1 MRQDAGIYVM
11 AQSFGFALKSALGI
25 STILFGL
32 AAGSAMATTVTTSSV
47 SLPNGSTTV
56 NINDTL
62 SGQSS
67 SIDQGGQN
75 LITGTIGLQTT
86 IGALNTY
93 CVDLFDYINLGSTA
107 ATFNQ
112 NVLAAGETFQ
122 AGSTNGTFTQ
132 AQVTRLTALLTNGSL
147 QTQNTVNTAA
157 LQIAIW
163 EIEYDTPTGGV
174 YNLTNS
180 DSFYFSHTSDSNS
193 TAALNQAQV
202 YLNDVTNSTW
212 TTDSNHYIEFLTST
226 TGNVQDLI
234 YLATGSVAT
243 PEPSTVAVFGIGLIG
258 LWAARRRKM
267 I

>member
-1 MRQDAGIYVM
+1 MWVCEMIKSIG
-11 AQSFGFALKSALGI
+11 FGVKTVLGI
-25 STILFGL
+25 SGILLGL
-32 AAGSAMATTVTTSSV
+32 AAGSATATTVQSSSV

-62 SGQSS
+62 PGQGST
-67 SIDQGGQN
+67 IDQGGQN
-75 LITGTIGLQTT
+75 LITGTIGLQTN
-86 IGALNTY
+86 IGFLNTY
-93 CVDLFDYINLGSTA
+93 CVDLFDYISLGSTV

-112 NVLAAGETFQ
+112 NALAAGQTFQ

-132 AQVTRLTALLTNGSL
+132 AQVTRLTALLTNGAL
-147 QTQNTVNTAA
+147 QAQNTVNTAA

-163 EIEYDTPTGGV
+163 EVEYDTPTGGV

-180 DSFYFSHTSDSNS
+180 DSFYFTHTSDSNS
-193 TAALNQAQV
+193 VAALTQAQV

-212 TTDSNHYIEFLTST
+212 TTDSTHFVEFLTST
-226 TGNVQDLI
+226 TGSVQDLI
-234 YLATGSVAT
+234 YLANGTVAT
-243 PEPSTVAVFGIGLIG
+243 PEPSTLAVFGIGLIG

>member
-1 MRQDAGIYVM
+1 MIKSIG
-11 AQSFGFALKSALGI
+11 FGFKTALGI
-25 STILFGL
+25 SGILLGL

-67 SIDQGGQN
+67 IDQGGQN
-75 LITGTIGLQTT
+75 LITGTIGLQTNL
-86 IGALNTY
+86 GVLNTY
-93 CVDLFDYINLGSTA
+93 CVDLFDYINLGSTV

-112 NVLAAGETFQ
+112 NALAAGETFQ
-122 AGSTNGTFTQ
+122 AGSGNGTFTQ
-132 AQVTRLTALLTNGSL
+132 AQVTRLTALLTNGAL
-147 QTQNTVNTAA
+147 QAQNTVNTAA

-163 EIEYDTPTGGV
+163 EIEYDTPSGGV
-174 YNLTNS
+174 YNLTNP
-180 DSFYFSHTSDSNS
+180 DSFYITHTSDSNS

-212 TTDSNHYIEFLTST
+212 STDSTHFVEFLTST
-226 TGNVQDLI
+226 TGSVQDLI
-234 YLATGSVAT
+234 YLANGTVAT
-243 PEPSTVAVFGIGLIG
+243 PEPSTVAVFGIGLVG

>member
-1 MRQDAGIYVM
+1 M
-11 AQSFGFALKSALGI
+11 AQSCGFTVKSALAISGI
-25 STILFGL
+25 LLGL

-67 SIDQGGQN
+67 IDQNGQGV
-75 LITGTIGLQTT
+75 ITGTIGLQTT

-93 CVDLFDYINLGSTA
+93 CVDLFDYINLGSTV

-122 AGSTNGTFTQ
+122 AGATNGTFTQ

-147 QTQNTVNTAA
+147 QPQSTINTAA

-174 YNLTNS
+174 YNLTNT

-193 TAALNQAQV
+193 VAALNQAQV

-212 TTDSNHYIEFLTST
+212 TTDANHYIEFLTST

-258 LWAARRRKM
+258 LWAARRRKK
-267 I
+267 IGRASWRERV

>member
-1 MRQDAGIYVM
+1 MIKSIG
-11 AQSFGFALKSALGI
+11 FGFKATLGVSAV
-25 STILFGL
+25 LFGL
-32 AAGSAMATTVTTSSV
+32 AAGSAMATTVQTSSV

-56 NINDTL
+56 NITDKI
-62 SGQSS
+62 SGQPSL
-67 SIDQGGQN
+67 IDQGGSN
-75 LITGTIGLQTT
+75 LITGEIALQTN
-86 IGALNTY
+86 IGVLNTY
-93 CVDLFDYINLGSTA
+93 CVDLFDYINIGSTV

-112 NVLAAGETFQ
+112 NALAAGQTFQ
-122 AGSTNGTFTQ
+122 AGSTPGTFTQ
-132 AQVTRLTALLTNGSL
+132 TQVTRLTALLTNGAL

-180 DSFYFSHTSDSNS
+180 DSFYFTHTSDSNS
-193 TAALNQAQV
+193 VAALTQAQTD
-202 YLNDVTNSTW
+202 LTDITSSIW
-212 TTDSNHYIEFLTST
+212 TTDSTHFVEFLTST
-226 TGNVQDLI
+226 TGSVQDLI
-234 YLATGSVAT
+234 YLANGAVAT

>member
-1 MRQDAGIYVM
+1 M
-11 AQSFGFALKSALGI
+11 AKSFGFTLKSALGI
-25 STILFGL
+25 SALLLGL
-32 AAGSAMATTVTTSSV
+32 VAGSAMATTVTTSSV
-47 SLPNGSTTV
+47 NLPNGSTTV
-56 NINDTL
+56 NIVDTL

-67 SIDQGGQN
+67 IDGGGSN
-75 LITGTIGLQTT
+75 LITGTIGLQTN

-93 CVDLFDYINLGSTA
+93 CIDLFDYINTGSTV

-112 NVLAAGETFQ
+112 NALAAGQTFQ
-122 AGSTNGTFTQ
+122 AGTGTGTFTQ

-147 QTQNTVNTAA
+147 QTVNTVNTAA
-157 LQIAIW
+157 MQIAIW
-163 EIEYDTPTGGV
+163 EIEYDTPTGSA

-180 DSFYFSHTSDSNS
+180 DAFYFTHTSDSNS

-202 YLNDVTNSTW
+202 YLNNVTNSVW
-212 TTDSNHYIEFLTST
+212 TTDSNHFVEFLTST

>member
-1 MRQDAGIYVM
+1 MAKSAG
-11 AQSFGFALKSALGI
+11 FGLKTALGI
-25 STILFGL
+25 SGMLFCL
-32 AAGSAMATTVTTSSV
+32 ATGSAMATVVTTSSV

-67 SIDQGGQN
+67 IDQNGQN
-75 LITGTIGLQTT
+75 VITGTIGLQTN

-93 CVDLFDYINLGSTA
+93 CVDLFDYINTGSTV

-112 NVLAAGETFQ
+112 NALAAGQTFQ

-147 QTQNTVNTAA
+147 QTQNVVNTAA
-157 LQIAIW
+157 MQIAIW
-163 EIEYDTPTGGV
+163 EIEYDTPSGGV

-180 DSFYFSHTSDSNS
+180 DSFYFSHTNDTNS

-202 YLNDVTNSTW
+202 YLNDVTSSIWN
-212 TTDSNHYIEFLTST
+212 TDSNHFVEFLTST

-234 YLATGSVAT
+234 YLATGSVAA
-243 PEPSTVAVFGIGLIG
+243 PEPSTIAIFAIGLAG